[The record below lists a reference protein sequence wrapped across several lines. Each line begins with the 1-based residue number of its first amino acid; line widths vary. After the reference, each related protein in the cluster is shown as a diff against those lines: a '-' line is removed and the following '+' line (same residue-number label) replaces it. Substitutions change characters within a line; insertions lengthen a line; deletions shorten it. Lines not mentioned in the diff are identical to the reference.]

1 MTAIPDSDNGN
12 DNKNEERGRL
22 PFLPPEGWTGVY
34 VAIFSVIM
42 SVYCFI
48 LVSNPPADYIDQ
60 RGAGA
65 LRNLVNDL
73 GFALPLAAF
82 LAYLLTE
89 GIRAM
94 VFFSEKVRESR
105 DRQRER
111 FKAEGI
117 SIGKARGVAEGMAAK
132 DAEWRAWYAEFKEA
146 QREGRPFDKLP
157 PGEHDYED

>member
-1 MTAIPDSDNGN
+1 MTSISNSDNGN
-12 DNKNEERGRL
+12 DDKNEKGGRL
-22 PFLPPEGWTGVY
+22 PFLPPKGWTGAY
-34 VAIFSVIM
+34 VAIFSAIM
-42 SVYCFI
+42 AVYCFI

-73 GFALPLAAF
+73 GFAIPLAAF
-82 LAYLLTE
+82 LAYLFTE

-111 FKAEGI
+111 FKAEG
-117 SIGKARGVAEGMAAK
+117 SSRRRALPKAKLGKI
-132 DAEWRAWYAEFKEA
+132 AEWRAWYAEWKEA
-146 QREGRPFDKLP
+146 QREGMARRANPVYPVLP
-157 PGEHDYED
+157 C

>member
-1 MTAIPDSDNGN
+1 MA
-12 DNKNEERGRL
+12 
-22 PFLPPEGWTGVY
+22 
-34 VAIFSVIM
+34 
-42 SVYCFI
+42 VYCFI

-73 GFALPLAAF
+73 GFAIPLAAF
-82 LAYLLTE
+82 LAYLFTE

-111 FKAEGI
+111 FKAEGKAEGI
-117 SIGKARGVAEGMAAK
+117 AIGKAQGKSAR
-132 DAEWRAWYAEFKEA
+132 DAEWRAWYKEWQEA

-157 PGEHDYED
+157 PGEDED

>member
-1 MTAIPDSDNGN
+1 MA
-12 DNKNEERGRL
+12 
-22 PFLPPEGWTGVY
+22 
-34 VAIFSVIM
+34 
-42 SVYCFI
+42 VYCII

-73 GFALPLAAF
+73 GFAIPLAAF
-82 LAYLLTE
+82 LAYLFTE

-117 SIGKARGVAEGMAAK
+117 AEGRAMGKTEGIAIGKAQGKAAV
-132 DAEWRAWYAEFKEA
+132 DAAWRAWYAEWKEA

-157 PGEHDYED
+157 PGEDED

>member
-1 MTAIPDSDNGN
+1 MTSISDSDNGS
-12 DNKNEERGRL
+12 DNKNEEGGRL
-22 PFLPPEGWTGVY
+22 PFLPPKGWTGVY
-34 VAIFSVIM
+34 VTIFSAIM
-42 SVYCFI
+42 AVYCII

-73 GFALPLAAF
+73 GFAIPLAAF
-82 LAYLLTE
+82 LAYLFTE

-111 FKAEGI
+111 FKAEGKAEGI
-117 SIGKARGVAEGMAAK
+117 AIGKAQGKSAR
-132 DAEWRAWYAEFKEA
+132 DAEWRAWYKEWQEA

-157 PGEHDYED
+157 PGEDWDDS

>member
-1 MTAIPDSDNGN
+1 MA
-12 DNKNEERGRL
+12 
-22 PFLPPEGWTGVY
+22 
-34 VAIFSVIM
+34 
-42 SVYCFI
+42 VYCII

-73 GFALPLAAF
+73 GFAIPLAAF
-82 LAYLLTE
+82 LAYLFTE

-117 SIGKARGVAEGMAAK
+117 AEGKAMGIAMGKTEGIAIGKAQGKAAV
-132 DAEWRAWYAEFKEA
+132 DAAWRAWYAEWQEA

-157 PGEHDYED
+157 PGEDED

>member
-1 MTAIPDSDNGN
+1 MA
-12 DNKNEERGRL
+12 
-22 PFLPPEGWTGVY
+22 
-34 VAIFSVIM
+34 
-42 SVYCFI
+42 VYCII

-73 GFALPLAAF
+73 GFAIPLAAF
-82 LAYLLTE
+82 LAYLFTE

-111 FKAEGI
+111 FKAEGKAEGI
-117 SIGKARGVAEGMAAK
+117 AIGKAQGKSAR
-132 DAEWRAWYAEFKEA
+132 DAEWRAWYAEWQEA

-157 PGEHDYED
+157 PGENED